1 MRFLKIIYL
10 FSKTNNETIK
20 RKFYIAN
27 KFMAP
32 GFPNKWVSPDKVFP
46 ISLTMVFQIMV
57 FHWKWFSFE
66 FSNGALQEI
75 IRNTYHDLK
84 QKYLQYNIWNLNG
97 NMFTKLL
104 WKINISWTL
113 IPIYYVILCH
123 IFMTNC

>member
-46 ISLTMVFQIMV
+46 ISLTMVFANVWFFTGNGSPLNFQMVHYKKLYEILIM
-57 FHWKWFSFE
+57 
-66 FSNGALQEI
+66 I
-75 IRNTYHDLK
+75 
-84 QKYLQYNIWNLNG
+84 
-97 NMFTKLL
+97 
-104 WKINISWTL
+104 
-113 IPIYYVILCH
+113 
-123 IFMTNC
+123 